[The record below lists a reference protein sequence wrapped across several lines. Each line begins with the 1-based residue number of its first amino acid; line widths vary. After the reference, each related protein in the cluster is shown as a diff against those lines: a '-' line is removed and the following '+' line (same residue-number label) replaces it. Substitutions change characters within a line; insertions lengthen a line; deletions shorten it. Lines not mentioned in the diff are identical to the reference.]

1 MTRTFSNKI
10 RVRSQGSNV
19 ARSQSRPRI
28 GQGRINPR
36 PMPTTILVRK
46 WLDDGTQ
53 VAIAQTND
61 TFVAARFDAN
71 ERPLSHRTFTGGQA
85 RDNAQAWV
93 KAQVRKVRGF

>member
-19 ARSQSRPRI
+19 ARSQSRRRVS
-28 GQGRINPR
+28 QGRINPR

-53 VAIAQTND
+53 VTIAQTND

-71 ERPLSHRTFTGGQA
+71 ERPLDRCVFTGGSA
-85 RDNAQAWV
+85 RDNARGWADAWV
-93 KAQVRKVRGF
+93 RKLRGF

>member
-1 MTRTFSNKI
+1 MARPASNKI

-19 ARSQSRPRI
+19 ARSQSRRRI

-36 PMPTTILVRK
+36 PMPVTIIHKAFLA
-46 WLDDGTQ
+46 DGTQ

-71 ERPLSHRTFTGGQA
+71 ERPLDRCVFTGGSA
-85 RDNAQAWV
+85 RDNARGWADAWV
-93 KAQVRKVRGF
+93 RKLRGF